1 MLGGT
6 AGCAINLKGISGS
19 IKLNGSN
26 LNLWEVK
33 SDVPFIQVEF
43 EVLDITGKGAVTTT
57 IGCELESMIVAN
69 IDENNPNEEV
79 DPKTEDYLVRD
90 KIVNEANVTKN
101 NVKATT
107 TLWPEPPVPTTTE
120 EPVPT
125 TTVAGNVITANS
137 NFLPTD
143 TYDAKVGEVVD
154 VEYSFNA
161 NVFATQWKLN
171 YDPTVLELVTTTN
184 FMPQMTTG
192 ADYNAEVPGVVEG
205 SASNLG
211 LYNVTADAPFVGAQF
226 KKIAEGDTTVTL
238 ILSVLETAELNE
250 DGTINEDSQVRV
262 VFNGQV
268 AEEVTTVTDL
278 KTVIKPASEVPT
290 ETTPVPTET
299 TPVPTE
305 TTPVPTETTPVP
317 TETTPATTVAPTTVD
332 QEVPT
337 QPATDKGSS
346 TADTPKS
353 TADTPN
359 NNGGNG
365 AVQTGDASM
374 AIIILSVLVA
384 GTAVMFVLRKRE
396 MF

>member
-1 MLGGT
+1 
-6 AGCAINLKGISGS
+6 
-19 IKLNGSN
+19 
-26 LNLWEVK
+26 
-33 SDVPFIQVEF
+33 
-43 EVLDITGKGAVTTT
+43 
-57 IGCELESMIVAN
+57 
-69 IDENNPNEEV
+69 
-79 DPKTEDYLVRD
+79 
-90 KIVNEANVTKN
+90 
-101 NVKATT
+101 
-107 TLWPEPPVPTTTE
+107 
-120 EPVPT
+120 
-125 TTVAGNVITANS
+125 
-137 NFLPTD
+137 
-143 TYDAKVGEVVD
+143 
-154 VEYSFNA
+154 
-161 NVFATQWKLN
+161 
-171 YDPTVLELVTTTN
+171 
-184 FMPQMTTG
+184 MPQMTTG

-299 TPVPTE
+299 TPAPTETTPVPTE

-317 TETTPATTVAPTTVD
+317 TETTPVPTETTPVPTETTPVATETTPATTVAPTTVD

>member
-1 MLGGT
+1 
-6 AGCAINLKGISGS
+6 
-19 IKLNGSN
+19 
-26 LNLWEVK
+26 
-33 SDVPFIQVEF
+33 
-43 EVLDITGKGAVTTT
+43 
-57 IGCELESMIVAN
+57 
-69 IDENNPNEEV
+69 
-79 DPKTEDYLVRD
+79 
-90 KIVNEANVTKN
+90 
-101 NVKATT
+101 
-107 TLWPEPPVPTTTE
+107 
-120 EPVPT
+120 
-125 TTVAGNVITANS
+125 
-137 NFLPTD
+137 
-143 TYDAKVGEVVD
+143 
-154 VEYSFNA
+154 
-161 NVFATQWKLN
+161 
-171 YDPTVLELVTTTN
+171 
-184 FMPQMTTG
+184 MPQMTTG

-299 TPVPTE
+299 TPAPTETTPVPTE

-317 TETTPATTVAPTTVD
+317 TETTPVPTETTPVATETTPATTVAPTTVD